1 MTPAALRKILIIE
14 DSDELRTMI
23 ASSLDGDGFEVVQAH
38 DGQVAETLL
47 AAPGLL
53 HLIVLDLVLP
63 EVGGYALLAGIKRE
77 RRHAAVP
84 VVVISGEVDRGED
97 LGGVAAVLHK
107 PFEISQLQRLVRKF
121 ALPA

>member
-1 MTPAALRKILIIE
+1 MTPAALRRILIVE

-23 ASSLDGDGFEVVQAH
+23 VSSLDGYGFEVVQAR
-38 DGQVAETLL
+38 DGHIAETLL
-47 AAPGLL
+47 AAPGPL

-63 EVGGYALLAGIKRE
+63 EVGGYALLARIKRE